1 MELESKQT
9 GRRQEQTGQ
18 GYRGGEGEEQPVT
31 QSQKGRKVKT

>member
-18 GYRGGEGEEQPVT
+18 GYRGGKSKKQPIT
-31 QSQKGRKVKT
+31 QGQKGRKVKT